1 MSTIRQERRCQRRQ
15 RILEAALDLFAQQ
28 GFERTSTRQ
37 IAQAAGVAE
46 GTIFNYFS
54 TKRDLLIAAMA
65 QTVDEYFV
73 QELSALGQVDA
84 LEVLRENFRARLA
97 LGLARP
103 ERIRFIL
110 SEILMSA
117 EMRHA
122 YFEVVA
128 LRLITHLEP
137 LLQQRITEGYVRPC
151 NVRIVASAV
160 VGAILAFLLV
170 AALDEDRHLLPYS
183 VDEISDELAR
193 LFLYGLQ
200 PLPEGRAPAE
210 V

>member
-1 MSTIRQERRCQRRQ
+1 MPSTRQDLQSARRQ
-15 RILEAALDLFAQQ
+15 RILESALELFARQ
-28 GFERTSTRQ
+28 GFDRTSTRQ
-37 IAQAAGVAE
+37 IARMAGLAE
-46 GTIFNYFS
+46 GTIFNYFR
-54 TKRDLLIAAMA
+54 TKKDILMAAMA

-73 QELSALGQVDA
+73 QDLPTLGRADA
-84 LEVLRENFRARLA
+84 LEVLRENFRSRLA
-97 LGLARP
+97 LGLAQP

-110 SEILMSA
+110 SEILLRP

-122 YFEVVA
+122 YFEAVA

-137 LLQQRITEGYVRPC
+137 LFQQRITEGYVRPC

-183 VDEISDELAR
+183 VEEISDELAR

-200 PLPEGRAPAE
+200 PAPAMPAQAE